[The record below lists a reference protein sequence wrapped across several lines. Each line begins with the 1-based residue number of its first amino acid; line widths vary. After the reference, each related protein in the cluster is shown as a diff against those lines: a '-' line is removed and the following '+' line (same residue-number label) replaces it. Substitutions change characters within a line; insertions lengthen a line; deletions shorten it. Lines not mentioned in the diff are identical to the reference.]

1 MGSNPAGCA
10 TKKAS
15 SLWGG
20 FLRGISSAT
29 FPQCSGRAGLSAP
42 FSPGTVDRISFLPVL
57 SAPKIECNGYIWQHL
72 SDSEQTGVFSVQVST
87 WLSTNQIPFTA
98 AVAGFRIPLL
108 GAKKSAKP
116 L

>member
-1 MGSNPAGCA
+1 MGRL
-10 TKKAS
+10 S
-15 SLWGG
+15 SWYYSDG
-20 FLRGISSAT
+20 FECFHVPLLHGM
-29 FPQCSGRAGLSAP
+29 GRAGLSAP
-42 FSPGTVDRISFLPVL
+42 FSPGTVDRIGFLPVL

-98 AVAGFRIPLL
+98 AGAGFRIPLL